1 MNKNIWVIASN
12 LATRMGGQIMPV
24 NENELIV
31 NFSVD
36 GRLEKLKV
44 TYDGRQYTMSVDS
57 GATFVLYEETMWDPS
72 HIGQF
77 LGMPTW
83 YSVLSGVVAKVLK
96 TVKSPRKVLSVSKPT
111 TLITPA
117 TKTPIRQRPPQ
128 HPLWREIGI
137 NFNLDVTG
145 LGLPKFYIPV
155 AGFRDGI
162 ITRLIGDNDFHPD
175 KTTIEFDT
183 NGKLCCYYRVS
194 FGHLKSVLELTDRI
208 TRSTN
213 FHSSEIS
220 RKENGEWID
229 NVVFK
234 DATELLAVAK
244 TLKAEVEKN
253 PEAKCL
259 VSIWIPDRE
268 LGFGGKWEIVDL
280 TNYLPEE

>member
-1 MNKNIWVIASN
+1 MNRNLWVIGSN
-12 LATRMGGQIMPV
+12 LATRMGGQIVPV
-24 NENELIV
+24 DENTLVV

-36 GRLEKLKV
+36 GRLERLTV
-44 TYDGRQYTMSVDS
+44 SYDSRQYTMKTDS
-57 GATFVLYEETMWDPS
+57 GASFVLYEETMWDPS

-96 TVKSPRKVLSVSKPT
+96 AVKSPRKTLTVSKPT
-111 TLITPA
+111 LANLIT
-117 TKTPIRQRPPQ
+117 KTQIRHRPPQ
-128 HPLWREIGI
+128 HPLWKEIGI
-137 NFNLDVTG
+137 NFNLDVTS
-145 LGLPKFYIPV
+145 LGLPKFYVPV
-155 AGFRDGI
+155 AGYRDGI
-162 ITRLIGDNDFHPD
+162 ITRLIGDTDFHPD
-175 KTTIEFDT
+175 KTAIEFDS

-220 RKENGEWID
+220 RKEDGEWID

-234 DATELLAVAK
+234 DSSELLAVAK

-280 TNYLPEE
+280 THYLPEE